1 MADAPKDRDVIA
13 TAAQVDNPSYQDNVK
28 VRRDPDGSMWIV
40 DAQGRKVMSGVPAD
54 QKALGITMNSSG
66 GVAQGSQGVVIPV
79 SSVPALR
86 TASRDRL
93 AGVLPW
99 CLPVHR
105 SVLDPLRHVGMSPV
119 TSGVATLSHNATA
132 PELPGMSFGLAFSA
146 AGTAAV
152 SVQLPSAINTAV
164 PSPVLVG
171 PRIHARIKCSDW
183 SKVSGFWIDFL
194 TEGGTTKKYRWPFY
208 TSGRSL
214 YGQNDPV
221 YADKWNN
228 KFRTFISDS
237 ENVSAS
243 GSPTATWGRA
253 TKYLECTGVMFAA
266 VTTAAVTFEITRIYC
281 PEWPIGAFVGI
292 FDGWYR
298 TAREFALREFFPR
311 GWGCGGSVVRLDG
324 DGEHPTPADIG
335 PLIAANFDVFMH
347 GHDVSGGLPTP
358 MSASVTQASM
368 LSNHSAH
375 RRALAAFSPHA
386 ARGLRWHQWLQNL
399 GNYSGTDLAGELKKL
414 GVNAGR
420 GFCID
425 GEWGVN
431 PHNATTTLSDERR
444 WQGWA
449 NLRGRFNRM
458 PLAFYSGM
466 SSGAGYYDETNTGDA
481 TYPVLRDRVEWA
493 AKNAEPVLA
502 YTHRITDVASSVD
515 TTIPFSR
522 DLVADLEAKERAGSL
537 LMLSPTDLEYLTYW
551 RPGDVFMRWD
561 NEWVYRDDPT
571 CIAF

>member
-1 MADAPKDRDVIA
+1 MGVETELLGLKNRYDGKEFRVIE
-13 TAAQVDNPSYQDNVK
+13 
-28 VRRDPDGSMWIV
+28 REDGTIAVLAGNTVIV
-40 DAQGRKVMSGVPAD
+40 DSGVVPVTA
-54 QKALGITMNSSG
+54 TPSSG
-66 GVAQGSQGVVIPV
+66 GSAQGSQGVVIPT
-79 SSVPALR
+79 STIPALR

-93 AGVLPW
+93 ADVLPW

-105 SVLDPLRHVGMSPV
+105 SVLDPLRHVGMTPV
-119 TSGVATLSHNATA
+119 TSGVATLSHNANA

-152 SVQLPSAINTAV
+152 SVQLPTALNTAV

-194 TEGGTTKKYRWPFY
+194 TDGGTTKKFRWQFY

-221 YADKWNN
+221 YADRWNN
-228 KFRTFISDS
+228 QFRTFIGDS
-237 ENVSAS
+237 ENVTAS
-243 GSPTATWGRA
+243 GSPTATWGRT
-253 TKYLECTGVMFAA
+253 TKYLDCTGIMFAA

-298 TAREFALREFFPR
+298 TAREFALREFASR

-324 DGEHPTPADIG
+324 DGENPTPADIG
-335 PLIAANFDVFMH
+335 PLISANFDVFMH
-347 GHDVSGGLPTP
+347 GHDIAGGLPTP
-358 MSASVTQASM
+358 MSAGVTQAAM
-368 LSNHSAH
+368 LSNHAAH
-375 RRALAAFSPHA
+375 RLALAAFSPHT

-420 GFCID
+420 GFCSD
-425 GEWGVN
+425 AEWGIN
-431 PHNATTTLSDERR
+431 PHNDTTTLSEERR
-444 WQGWA
+444 WQSWA
-449 NLRGRFNRM
+449 SHRGRFNRM
-458 PLAFYSGM
+458 PMAFYTGM
-466 SSGAGYYDETNTGDA
+466 ADGAGYFDATDTGDA
-481 TYPVLRDRVEWA
+481 TYPTLRDRIEYA

-502 YTHRITDVASSVD
+502 YTHRITDVPSSVD
-515 TTIPFSR
+515 ITTSFAR
-522 DLVADLEAKERAGSL
+522 DLVADLAAKEKAGSL
-537 LMLSPTDLEYLTYW
+537 LMLSPTDVERLTYW
-551 RPGDVFMRWD
+551 RSGEFFMRWD
-561 NEWVYRDDPT
+561 GEWVYRHDPT
-571 CIAF
+571 RIAF